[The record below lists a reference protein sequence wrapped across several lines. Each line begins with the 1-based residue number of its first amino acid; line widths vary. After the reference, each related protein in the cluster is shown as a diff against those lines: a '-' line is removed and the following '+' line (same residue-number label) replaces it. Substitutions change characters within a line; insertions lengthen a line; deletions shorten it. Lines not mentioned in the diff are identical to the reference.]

1 MRCHLH
7 LYKAA
12 PKHRADKR
20 SSKAGR
26 NHTAQQSYRLG
37 SKEPWLLATNL
48 PTEAFSSTQVVKLY
62 ARRMQIEETFRDL
75 KSLQYGMG
83 LRQSRSRC
91 PRRYD
96 VLLLIALLAEIL
108 LWCIGLAARHLG
120 WQRRFQANTIRDRN
134 VLSVL
139 RLGKEV
145 RRRPEYSIKES
156 HFRWAW
162 GEFLKLVN
170 TSGRPEL

>member
-1 MRCHLH
+1 MGISKPSQGC
-7 LYKAA
+7 A
-12 PKHRADKR
+12 KHQKD
-20 SSKAGR
+20 
-26 NHTAQQSYRLG
+26 
-37 SKEPWLLATNL
+37 LAVL
-48 PTEAFSSTQVVKLY
+48 FSL
-62 ARRMQIEETFRDL
+62 F
-75 KSLQYGMG
+75 SL
-83 LRQSRSRC
+83 
-91 PRRYD
+91 
-96 VLLLIALLAEIL
+96 VFTLAEIL
-108 LWCIGLAARHLG
+108 LWCIDLAARHLG

-162 GEFLKLVN
+162 GEFLKQVN